1 MSLQQWCRVF
11 GLPQVLFDTDTTS
24 YNNYQNALRD
34 MMTNT
39 IIPLCST
46 LRDELNR
53 WLLPIYGEDV
63 YIDFDITSI
72 PEMQQDMERMT
83 RVLRD
88 ANWLTMDE
96 KRVAMN
102 YEPKFGA
109 YEYSYVNQGLVVLDQ
124 VAMDLT
130 YDDTNGS
137 DNMDS
142 SDDTISQ
149 DREREEMSSGE
160 GYDEQGS

>member
-1 MSLQQWCRVF
+1 
-11 GLPQVLFDTDTTS
+11 
-24 YNNYQNALRD
+24 
-34 MMTNT
+34 
-39 IIPLCST
+39 
-46 LRDELNR
+46 
-53 WLLPIYGEDV
+53 
-63 YIDFDITSI
+63 
-72 PEMQQDMERMT
+72 
-83 RVLRD
+83 
-88 ANWLTMDE
+88 MDE

-137 DNMDS
+137 DTMDS

-149 DREREEMSSGE
+149 VREREEMSSGE

>member
-1 MSLQQWCRVF
+1 
-11 GLPQVLFDTDTTS
+11 
-24 YNNYQNALRD
+24 
-34 MMTNT
+34 
-39 IIPLCST
+39 
-46 LRDELNR
+46 
-53 WLLPIYGEDV
+53 
-63 YIDFDITSI
+63 
-72 PEMQQDMERMT
+72 MQQDMERMT

-137 DNMDS
+137 DTMDS

-149 DREREEMSSGE
+149 DIEREELSSGARD
-160 GYDEQGS
+160 DEQGS

>member
-1 MSLQQWCRVF
+1 
-11 GLPQVLFDTDTTS
+11 
-24 YNNYQNALRD
+24 
-34 MMTNT
+34 
-39 IIPLCST
+39 
-46 LRDELNR
+46 
-53 WLLPIYGEDV
+53 
-63 YIDFDITSI
+63 
-72 PEMQQDMERMT
+72 MQQDMERMT

-102 YEPKFGA
+102 YEPKYGA

-130 YDDTNGS
+130 YDDTSGS

-149 DREREEMSSGE
+149 DIEREELSSGE